1 MRVFVNLHKVI
12 QPYDGCNQCIACV
25 AKYSKKFEDIFN
37 PINTILKVPHNSPL
51 KTKHKPMTRATQRE
65 KIVM

>member
-12 QPYDGCNQCIACV
+12 QPYDGCNNALHVLQNTP
-25 AKYSKKFEDIFN
+25 KNSNTYLTL
-37 PINTILKVPHNSPL
+37 NTILKVLHNSPL